1 MLKIVQQWSLT
12 TVSLRLDVV
21 KVGFSSSPRCWDSD
35 FDFQFRVSSWN
46 SFPIFSFA
54 VISTLKIVHWFLY
67 FSLPFHIFEYV
78 FPASDWQVCEG
89 LRSSCLRLPCRDSIH
104 AKRYPLRGLCLSVS
118 VSFSCWY
125 LSPSLCFFRSFLR
138 WTVSWFGTSDA
149 SGLLNVLWIHTS
161 CWRNWIVGVYNWL
174 HWARPAFAL
183 VTSREFPLHVSVLF
197 RWAEHKNLHP
207 GTVESLATSRAQL
220 SAQMIAYRASRPFR
234 RRADSAWDEEW
245 ERRCCCTLLFPKKWI
260 SEWAGTV
267 RIGTWTKERG
277 RWKKGEKQ
285 EASYVKILSAKLA
298 VLQNSMVTWRWM
310 VRQRRLVLSLGLS
323 VLFLS
328 LFSSAFVY
336 KFGAALGCDFLKG
349 NLCKN
354 VSPLSSIA
362 APLPLPQD
370 LHKDLSA
377 QEQFPPPLRHQ
388 LPSDLE
394 LPRNYSD
401 DELTAR
407 VLAQDILSRSTL
419 NIEQPKLAFMFLT
432 PGPLPFEGLWDRFFE
447 VRSPIPKLDCFLLP
461 LQSRFCGWHAQN
473 LNLISVSALYAGPW
487 RWVLCVCPCIQ
498 ERIIRE
504 HLEGEC
510 VQRSRNS
517 IWKGMQRRLSLLNF
531 SSELSATSQGDIQLH
546 LPSNQKPFCRNH
558 IWPCTWALSSIFFS
572 FYLSGFQYPSA
583 ADMWWRCRFIFFCK
597 GCEGLRVLK
606 LENK

>member
-1 MLKIVQQWSLT
+1 MWTGSRDSWPVHRRSIRLCDFRLMWRLAST
-12 TVSLRLDVV
+12 LRLIVV
-21 KVGFSSSPRCWDSD
+21 EIIFPISSFVWTSYAQNCAVMIPYNCLSSPRRCEV
-35 FDFQFRVSSWN
+35 RLLVVSSLLKFWFRFSVCLAETLSRSSVSQSYLRSKLWID
-46 SFPIFSFA
+46 SFISFFLFIFSGTIDRFVKVQEA
-54 VISTLKIVHWFLY
+54 LVIVFLVETRSMQNVILSTLSASLCVFFLLI
-67 FSLPFHIFEYV
+67 SL
-78 FPASDWQVCEG
+78 S
-89 LRSSCLRLPCRDSIH
+89 L
-104 AKRYPLRGLCLSVS
+104 
-118 VSFSCWY
+118 
-125 LSPSLCFFRSFLR
+125 SLCFFRSFLR

-149 SGLLNVLWIHTS
+149 SGLLNGLWIHIS
-161 CWRNWIVGVYNWL
+161 VWRNWIVDNWL

-197 RWAEHKNLHP
+197 RWAEHKNPHT

-220 SAQMIAYRASRPFR
+220 SAQMIDYRASRAFR
-234 RRADSAWDEEW
+234 RKADSARDEEW
-245 ERRCCCTLLFPKKWI
+245 ERRGCCTLLFPKKRM

-285 EASYVKILSAKLA
+285 EASYVKILSAKVA

-310 VRQRRLVLSLGLS
+310 ARQRRLVLSLGLS

-349 NLCKN
+349 SFCKN

-419 NIEQPKLAFMFLT
+419 NIEHPKLAFMFLT
-432 PGPLPFEGLWDRFFE
+432 PGPLPFEGLWNRFFE

-487 RWVLCVCPCIQ
+487 R
-498 ERIIRE
+498 
-504 HLEGEC
+504 
-510 VQRSRNS
+510 
-517 IWKGMQRRLSLLNF
+517 
-531 SSELSATSQGDIQLH
+531 
-546 LPSNQKPFCRNH
+546 
-558 IWPCTWALSSIFFS
+558 
-572 FYLSGFQYPSA
+572 
-583 ADMWWRCRFIFFCK
+583 
-597 GCEGLRVLK
+597 
-606 LENK
+606 